1 MAFGNP
7 TRYLQLPLYKMGGSA
22 DIFDQAVDDASEV
35 YKGRIHNL
43 FCDNCHSHVAM
54 AMNKMEY
61 GGSRSWNMIKLC
73 FMILFKAKY
82 VRYKMKNILKFHG
95 KRILFKY

>member
-1 MAFGNP
+1 
-7 TRYLQLPLYKMGGSA
+7 MGGSA